1 MIIPFPINMEN
12 NPAMFQSAPTSWLID
27 RPNQGTAT
35 RMKSSSHQGSPQ
47 QIPIYVSKEFFSSVT
62 SRHLG
67 ADFSTIVFFKTPNVI
82 SMTSWA
88 LDLKRKCLFKNIT
101 CRQ

>member
-1 MIIPFPINMEN
+1 MFIPFPLNMEN

-47 QIPIYVSKEFFSSVT
+47 QIPIYVSKDFFSSVT

-67 ADFSTIVFFKTPNVI
+67 ADFSTIVFFKNTEYHLYDILGFGLEKKMFV
-82 SMTSWA
+82 
-88 LDLKRKCLFKNIT
+88 
-101 CRQ
+101 